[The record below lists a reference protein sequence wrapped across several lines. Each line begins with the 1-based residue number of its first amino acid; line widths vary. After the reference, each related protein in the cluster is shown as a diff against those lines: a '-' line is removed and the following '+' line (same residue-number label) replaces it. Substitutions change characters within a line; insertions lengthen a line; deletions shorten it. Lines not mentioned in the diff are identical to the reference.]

1 MFTGNPTGKYI
12 FGKSGMIHIVMKNAI
27 ILHGMPD
34 KEEYLKSPHQ
44 TTKHWIPWVREHLGI
59 NNIPVDVPE
68 LPEPYKPNYKA
79 WKKVF
84 EESYITEDTQLIG
97 HSAGAG
103 FLVRWLSENKVQV
116 GRVVLVAPW
125 LDTEKHLKEKFDNNT
140 FFDFTID
147 PDFPS
152 RTESTT
158 IFVSNDDEGYIH
170 DSVALLQDVCP
181 GIQIKKFKDKGHF
194 TLDDMGTPEFPELVL
209 AIVE

>member
-1 MFTGNPTGKYI
+1 
-12 FGKSGMIHIVMKNAI
+12 MKNAV

-44 TTKHWIPWVREHLGI
+44 TTKHWIPWIKAQLIARDMG
-59 NNIPVDVPE
+59 VDTPE
-68 LPEPYKPNYKA
+68 LPEPYEPNYEA

-116 GRVVLVAPW
+116 GKVILIAPW
-125 LDTEKHLKEKFDNNT
+125 LDTEKHLQEKFDNNT

-158 IFVSNDDEGYIH
+158 IFVSDDDEGYIH
-170 DSVALLQDVCP
+170 ESVALLQNYCP
-181 GIQIKKFKDKGHF
+181 TITIKKFHNHGHF
-194 TLDDMGTPEFPELVL
+194 TLSDMGTVEFPELL
-209 AIVE
+209 KAIIG